1 MARTT
6 ANFRL
11 SLFASLA
18 SLVAGLLGGAQGIG
32 SPLRWVQVI
41 GLVAAGVGFGAGL
54 TRAIADR
61 RASRTRT

>member
-1 MARTT
+1 MTQVSRH
-6 ANFRL
+6 FWL

-18 SLVAGLLGGAQGIG
+18 SLLAGLLGGAQGIG

-54 TRAIADR
+54 TRAFAER
-61 RASRTRT
+61 KAARLKR

>member
-1 MARTT
+1 MTRTT

-41 GLVAAGVGFGAGL
+41 GLVAAGVGFGAGF

-61 RASRTRT
+61 RASRTKT